1 MDSQISFFSA
11 TIAFYSTYLSLVS
24 AGCLLEAIYLGKQ
37 SYTVFFNTSVSKLG
51 QIVQSL
57 LGFGPLSCSV

>member
-51 QIVQSL
+51 HIVQSL